1 MYRRL
6 EELDPVGAAQ
16 IHPHNV
22 KRVVRALEYCL
33 LSGEPFSNQAARS
46 KQARSPYRYHMLCL
60 NFASRET
67 LYRRIDRRVDAMVEE
82 GLLEEARRFFTWC
95 QERGA
100 PATAAQAIGY
110 KELFPYFRGEVSLE
124 QAVEDIKRESRRY
137 AKRQITWFQ
146 REEHVS
152 FLYLDQCAGPSQV
165 LEKAEAILRE
175 QGLLPAEAQ
184 GGTT

>member
-1 MYRRL
+1 M
-6 EELDPVGAAQ
+6 
-16 IHPHNV
+16 
-22 KRVVRALEYCL
+22 
-33 LSGEPFSNQAARS
+33 
-46 KQARSPYRYHMLCL
+46 
-60 NFASRET
+60 
-67 LYRRIDRRVDAMVEE
+67 
-82 GLLEEARRFFTWC
+82 EEARRFFTWC
-95 QERGA
+95 QERGV
-100 PATAAQAIGY
+100 PTTAAQAIGY

-165 LEKAEAILRE
+165 LEEAEAILRE